1 MEGRSSKER
10 KGWREEEGELSLG
23 QVDSMFLYFYFVTL
37 LLLCE
42 IDMQ

>member
-1 MEGRSSKER
+1 MEGIGSKER

-23 QVDSMFLYFYFVTL
+23 QIYSMLIYFYFVTL

-42 IDMQ
+42 INM